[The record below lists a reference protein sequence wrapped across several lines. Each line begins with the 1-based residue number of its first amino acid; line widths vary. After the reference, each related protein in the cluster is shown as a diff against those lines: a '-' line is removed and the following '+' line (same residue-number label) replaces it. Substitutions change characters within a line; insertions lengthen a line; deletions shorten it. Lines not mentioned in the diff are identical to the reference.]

1 MQKNLHL
8 IDFERPNTHIQFIE
22 DVKEIKGPVKLS
34 TNHTETEIEA
44 QMAAE
49 SGVSQHMSDKMMRE
63 HVSKEKKERYI
74 SEIRNAQSENKKQ
87 YKKLADA
94 LVKEEQ
100 LRRVS
105 EALTLDKMLKQKGK
119 KRKVEDKQTGAVSY
133 RWFNE
138 RKK

>member
-1 MQKNLHL
+1 MG
-8 IDFERPNTHIQFIE
+8 IDNS
-22 DVKEIKGPVKLS
+22 KL
-34 TNHTETEIEA
+34 
-44 QMAAE
+44 
-49 SGVSQHMSDKMMRE
+49 
-63 HVSKEKKERYI
+63 VSKERKEQYI
-74 SEIRNAQSENKKQ
+74 SEIKHAQSENKKQ

-119 KRKVEDKQTGAVSY
+119 KRKIENKETGQVSY
-133 RWFNE
+133 RWFSE